1 MPHPFRFCLRV
12 TACAL
17 LTFGAAATQAQDR
30 FTASADGQEMRDTAS
45 NLTWRRCVE
54 GQKWDGTAC
63 TGKALKYSYAGAKKA
78 AAGAGTGWRIPTR
91 EDLVGL
97 VDKSGKKPRI
107 DAKVFPG
114 TPRQPLWAS
123 RAGSDDNLGAWLV
136 HANGKVTGN
145 VGQAKF
151 PLRLVRA
158 G

>member
-1 MPHPFRFCLRV
+1 MPHPFAFCLRA
-12 TACAL
+12 TACVL
-17 LTFGAAATQAQDR
+17 LAFGAAASQAQER
-30 FTASADGQEMRDTAS
+30 FAPSADGQEVRDASS
-45 NLTWRRCVE
+45 NLTWRRCAE
-54 GQKWDGTAC
+54 GQKWDGKAC
-63 TGKALKYSYAGAKKA
+63 TGKATRYSYAAAKKA
-78 AAGAGTGWRIPTR
+78 AAAAGQGWRIPTR

-97 VDKSGKKPRI
+97 VDKSAKKPRV
-107 DAKVFPG
+107 DAKTFPN

-136 HANGKVTGN
+136 NPNGKVTGN